1 MIGNGDMT
9 SKEFAKL
16 IGVSQPTVS
25 RALNNSD
32 LVASDTK
39 EYILR
44 MAKEYKFELNS
55 QAQSLK
61 TSRTGTIGILF
72 PKHFISMN
80 DNLMLAHLY
89 DCIQQEMSSY
99 DYDIMVIY
107 YDRNSEDFS
116 AFERIIRRRKVD
128 GFLVLRMEL
137 LDREMELIR
146 QYQVPCVFMMNANA
160 NIRENL
166 SYFFA
171 DSFYGGYLAGKYF
184 GAFHDYHKMYITV
197 SEERDD
203 ASRRYNG
210 YCKGLEEMGYHF
222 RKEDAL
228 KCTISIQS
236 AYACI
241 TPWME
246 VLKKRKT
253 AIFTYS
259 DLLAIGVVQAL
270 QQHQIA
276 IPEQVQ
282 VLGMDDVPL
291 ASMLHPAISTV
302 HVAVEE
308 IVPKACHL
316 LLELIGKKAVMKQ
329 EWIRPRLI
337 VRETTCPLPVE
348 S

>member
-1 MIGNGDMT
+1 MT

-25 RALNNSD
+25 RALNNNP
-32 LVASDTK
+32 LVASETK
-39 EYILR
+39 EYILQ

-89 DCIQQEMSSY
+89 DCIQQEMSPY

-107 YDRNSEDFS
+107 YDRNSRDFS
-116 AFERIIRRRKVD
+116 TFERIIRKRKVD

-137 LDREMELIR
+137 LDQEMELIQ

-166 SYFFA
+166 SYFFS
-171 DSFYGGYLAGKYF
+171 DSFYGGYLAGKYL
-184 GAFHDYHKMYITV
+184 GAFQNYHKMYITV
-197 SEERDD
+197 SEEKDD
-203 ASRRYNG
+203 AKRRFEG
-210 YCKGLEEMGYHF
+210 YCKGLEEMGCHL
-222 RKEDAL
+222 REEDIL
-228 KCTISIQS
+228 KCTISMQS
-236 AYACI
+236 AYECVSCCL
-241 TPWME
+241 E
-246 VLKKRKT
+246 LLKKRKT
-253 AIFTYS
+253 AIYTYS
-259 DLLAIGVVQAL
+259 DLVAIGTVQAL
-270 QQHQIA
+270 QQHHIA

-291 ASMLHPAISTV
+291 SAMLHPSISTI
-302 HVAVEE
+302 HVSVEE

-316 LLELIGKKAVMKQ
+316 LLESIEKNTVMKQ
-329 EWIRPRLI
+329 EWIKPQLI
-337 VRETTCPLPVE
+337 IRETTLPL
-348 S
+348 

>member
-1 MIGNGDMT
+1 MT

-32 LVASDTK
+32 LVAPDTK

-99 DYDIMVIY
+99 DYDIMVTY
-107 YDRNSEDFS
+107 YDRNSQNLS
-116 AFERIIRRRKVD
+116 TFERIIRKRKVD

-137 LDREMELIR
+137 SDREMELIK
-146 QYQVPCVFMMNANA
+146 QYQVPCVFMMNANT

-166 SYFFA
+166 SYFFS
-171 DSFYGGYLAGKYF
+171 DSFYGGYLAGKYLGVF
-184 GAFHDYHKMYITV
+184 EDYHKMFITV

-203 ASRRYNG
+203 ASRRFNG

-222 RKEDAL
+222 REEDIL
-228 KCTISIQS
+228 ECTISIRS
-236 AYACI
+236 AYDCVSNNI
-241 TPWME
+241 E
-246 VLKKRKT
+246 ILKQRKT
-253 AIFTYS
+253 AICTYS
-259 DLLAIGVVQAL
+259 DLVAIGAIQAL
-270 QQHQIA
+270 QQHNIA
-276 IPEQVQ
+276 IPDQVQ

-291 ASMLHPAISTV
+291 AAMLYPAISTI

-316 LLELIGKKAVMKQ
+316 LLELIGKKAIKKQ
-329 EWIRPRLI
+329 EWVRPRLI
-337 VRETTCPLPVE
+337 IRETTCPLPKYI
-348 S
+348 